1 MSTNC
6 FPCFFCD
13 LCAEWEGSGTG
24 KTRTIVAIVSS
35 LLTGGQQSTN
45 PSGKEN
51 QSRLNKSIS
60 TFPRQPR
67 MKESAAMTRAWQ
79 DAALAREI
87 GVTGNKGVG
96 GSTDVQWGGP
106 HKHRVLVCA
115 QSNAAV
121 DELVSRMCK
130 NGLYGPDGNFFRPNL
145 VRVGNIKTV
154 HPDSLPV
161 FIDTLIEERL
171 GAEKQGEADAL
182 EEKTQK
188 QSAMLRAKL
197 EEVIENIQVQFL
209 YLFLVASQFSL
220 NRRDVSSSELRR
232 GRCNTERIWN
242 NLQKSSLTSNY
253 MYVSAGFG
261 GTPFSATER
270 GERGR
275 IWWPGRGQYNN
286 NKRDGVLRSHFTI
299 GSAET
304 SSKDHQRRGD
314 SRASKTQQSFP
325 SAS

>member
-1 MSTNC
+1 
-6 FPCFFCD
+6 
-13 LCAEWEGSGTG
+13 
-24 KTRTIVAIVSS
+24 VAIVSS

-96 GSTDVQWGGP
+96 VSTDVQWGGP

-145 VRVGNIKTV
+145 VRVGNVKTV
-154 HPDSLPV
+154 HPESLPV

-188 QSAMLRAKL
+188 QSSMLRTKL
-197 EEVIENIQVQFL
+197 EEVIENIQVL
-209 YLFLVASQFSL
+209 EALHSQ
-220 NRRDVSSSELRR
+220 RRR
-232 GRCNTERIWN
+232 GE
-242 NLQKSSLTSNY
+242 K
-253 MYVSAGFG
+253 GEEFG
-261 GTPFSATER
+261 GQAEDNTTTTKEMGSLDPISQSEVLKRAARIIKE
-270 GERGR
+270 GEIAVQAKLNSLFRQR
-275 IWWPGRGQYNN
+275 RELSNE
-286 NKRDGVLRSHFTI
+286 LA
-299 GSAET
+299 SAEREQKKLFEAGRT
-304 SSKDHQRRGD
+304 KRQVR
-314 SRASKTQQSFP
+314 FP
-325 SAS
+325 SQREK

>member
-1 MSTNC
+1 M
-6 FPCFFCD
+6 
-13 LCAEWEGSGTG
+13 
-24 KTRTIVAIVSS
+24 AIVSS

-154 HPDSLPV
+154 HPESLPV
-161 FIDTLIEERL
+161 FIDTLVEERL

-188 QSAMLRAKL
+188 QSAMLRTKL

-209 YLFLVASQFSL
+209 HLFLVASQFFL
-220 NRRDVSSSELRR
+220 NRRDVSSSELRG
-232 GRCNTERIWN
+232 GRCNRERIWN
-242 NLQKSSLTSNY
+242 NL
-253 MYVSAGFG
+253 
-261 GTPFSATER
+261 
-270 GERGR
+270 
-275 IWWPGRGQYNN
+275 
-286 NKRDGVLRSHFTI
+286 
-299 GSAET
+299 
-304 SSKDHQRRGD
+304 
-314 SRASKTQQSFP
+314 
-325 SAS
+325 